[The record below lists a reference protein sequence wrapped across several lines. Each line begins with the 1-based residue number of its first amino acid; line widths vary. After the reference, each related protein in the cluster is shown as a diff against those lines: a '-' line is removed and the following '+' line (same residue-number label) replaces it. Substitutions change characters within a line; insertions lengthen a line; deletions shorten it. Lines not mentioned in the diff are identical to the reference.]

1 MDDGGAT
8 GQRHG
13 VDSEVG
19 RLRTVMLHRPGP
31 ELKRLTPRNNDKLLF
46 DGIPWVGRA
55 QDEHDA
61 FADTLRG
68 HGVEVLY
75 LADLRPHL
83 GGLHPDDLAQVLM
96 AGLAHEELRSGRGL
110 AFALMDRHD
119 FVVDPLPNLLFTRD
133 SSVRIGDHVAVTSLA
148 MAARRRET

>member
-1 MDDGGAT
+1 MTTSETIVDAA
-8 GQRHG
+8 
-13 VDSEVG
+13 DSEVG

-31 ELKRLTPRNNDKLLF
+31 ELQRLTPRNHDTLLF

-75 LADLRPHL
+75 LADLLADTLAVDAARQSCIEAALADPRHGDTLRGVLRTHL
-83 GGLHPDDLAQVLM
+83 GGLHPGDLAQVLM
-96 AGLAHEELRSGRGL
+96 AGLAHDELRTGRGL
-110 AFALMDRHD
+110 SYPLM
-119 FVVDPLPNLLFTRD
+119 N
-133 SSVRIGDHVAVTSLA
+133 
-148 MAARRRET
+148 